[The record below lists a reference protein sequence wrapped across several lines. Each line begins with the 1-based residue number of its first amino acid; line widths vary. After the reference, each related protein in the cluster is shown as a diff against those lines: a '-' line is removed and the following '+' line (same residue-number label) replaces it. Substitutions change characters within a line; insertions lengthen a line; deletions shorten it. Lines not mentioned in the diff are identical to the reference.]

1 LSAGRAGRIPA
12 ADGHLA
18 DEVEPL
24 RSARGSRGNSSGL
37 STGREKYGGDGVEL
51 RNDSQ
56 MVFLNSSAQG
66 TPLARSGA
74 PNPNSF
80 AAMERVAEMTVELQD
95 RDEQVARLKDLIDR
109 QAEQL
114 REYEVRAQEAERLM
128 HRARTDLQKER
139 QLRASAELRQRDLM
153 RQLQEQER
161 ELARSLR
168 RGEYTKGLEDKVAE
182 LEDKLSNSGS
192 IPGSRD
198 SSLMESVSEV
208 SRSEMPRPRPTRPRP
223 ADTVSRTSSQASSVA
238 GSRQGSVR
246 DRPSSRSVSSA
257 SVSSVQSGT
266 SSVRAELRKK
276 LELSGPNKT
285 MRAKRVEF
293 RHLCEIK
300 GLGNPPTP
308 VRLLMQVMCIL
319 FSIPPARKRDD
330 QNRPYEDYWEVAK
343 KKLLADPYFC
353 TKLHH
358 FPRPLSDEL
367 RAKNRAV
374 FVRP

>member
-1 LSAGRAGRIPA
+1 
-12 ADGHLA
+12 
-18 DEVEPL
+18 
-24 RSARGSRGNSSGL
+24 
-37 STGREKYGGDGVEL
+37 
-51 RNDSQ
+51 
-56 MVFLNSSAQG
+56 MVFLNSTAQAN
-66 TPLARSGA
+66 PLGARTSEPANPNRA

-95 RDEQVARLKDLIDR
+95 RDEQVARLKDLIDQ

-114 REYEVRAQEAERLM
+114 REYEARAQEAERLM

-182 LEDKLSNSGS
+182 LEDKLS
-192 IPGSRD
+192 IAGSRD
-198 SSLMESVSEV
+198 GSSLMESASEV
-208 SRSEMPRPRPTRPRP
+208 SRSGETRETREMRPREKPQYSSDGRRIRP
-223 ADTVSRTSSQASSVA
+223 ADQVSRASSQASSIA
-238 GSRQGSVR
+238 GRSGTGSARQG
-246 DRPSSRSVSSA
+246 PSSRSVSSA

-353 TKLHH
+353 TKLQH

-367 RAKNRAV
+367 RAKIEPYLSDPEFSQDRLQRVNLASAHLGAW
-374 FVRP
+374 VRNLVAQE